1 MNAIDLNYL
10 KKVII
15 TALVTVVIGNLG
27 AWIGF
32 YYNTSNTIEILEL
45 RAEKQALII
54 QKLEENKADRREV
67 DNVVNDLRNSI
78 ILFNSKI
85 DNITK
90 ILIDLSRTR

>member
-1 MNAIDLNYL
+1 MNAIDYNYL

-15 TALVTVVIGNLG
+15 GAIVTVVVGNLG

-32 YYNTSNTIEILEL
+32 YYNTSNTIEMLER

-54 QKLEENKADRREV
+54 EKLEENKADRRDV

-78 ILFNSKI
+78 ILFNGKI

-90 ILIDLSRTR
+90 ILIDLSRSR